1 MLKSLYQFKW
11 PLTLLLTGFLARTVG
26 IMIKTLHWANANA
39 ILVYGSMVMAVSIIW
54 RIIKLVRVKKQIN

>member
-26 IMIKTLHWANANA
+26 IMIKTLHWADANA
-39 ILVYGSMVMAVSIIW
+39 ILVCGSTVMAVSVIW
-54 RIIKLVRVKKQIN
+54 LIIKLVRVKKQIN